1 MSIQGEQTRALAGGA
16 RPAKYVGT
24 LLLFGAT
31 LFLSALLLFSVQP
44 LFAKMVLPRLGGT
57 PAVWSVAMVF
67 FQAMLLAGYAYA
79 HALVRFVGLAR
90 GLLVHVAV
98 LAVAVFWLPFRIASG
113 FNQPPE
119 SGVAFWLLALFF
131 VSIGAPFFAVSA
143 NAPLLQAWFSRTRHR
158 HAHDPYFLYG
168 ASNLGSF
175 FALLS
180 YPVLFEP
187 AFGVGEQSQMW
198 IAGYVA
204 LCAGVAVCGLNARSH
219 ADGWAGELQR
229 GAAADAA
236 SRPAPTAASRLRWIA
251 LASVPSGLLVA
262 VTAHIST
269 NVAAAPFLWV
279 VPLALYLL
287 TFVITFQRRPI
298 LPHRWMRLSLPITV
312 IAVLALLYG
321 HIRLGIV
328 AETAI
333 HLTAFFVA
341 AMVCHGELVARR
353 PDASH
358 LTEFYLSM
366 SIGGVLGGAFTTL
379 LSPLIFT
386 TVLEYPLLV
395 AAALL
400 ALPEMR
406 AMIRHRPLV
415 LVLFGMVAALA
426 LWTGSIRVLE
436 RDRSFFG
443 VVTVSLTPDR
453 AFRTLTHGTILH
465 GAERSADVLTGSA
478 RPEPLTYF
486 TPQGPIATAITGH
499 RERLGRPMSVGIV
512 GLGVGSLA
520 CYAAEGDK
528 WHFYEIDPAVIRVAT
543 DPRYFTFLSACTPDA
558 PIIVGDARL
567 TVMREPDRSFD
578 VLVMDAFSS
587 DAVPVHLITREAIA
601 GYFTKLVPGG
611 IVVLNI
617 SNRYVELRSVLAAI
631 ADEENLAGAARVDL
645 RGAEETRAMRT
656 SSEAVVLARSPEDI
670 WQFLDAGWE
679 PLKTDPANP
688 VRAWSDDYSNIVAA
702 IMRHRERKPPSQ
714 GSTDGP

>member
-1 MSIQGEQTRALAGGA
+1 M
-16 RPAKYVGT
+16 
-24 LLLFGAT
+24 FGAT

-98 LAVAVFWLPFRIASG
+98 LAVAVVWLPFRIASG
-113 FNQPPE
+113 FDQPPE

-187 AFGVGEQSQMW
+187 AFGVGEQSRLW
-198 IAGYVA
+198 LAGYIVLA
-204 LCAGVAVCGLNARSH
+204 AGVAVCGLTARSH
-219 ADGWAGELQR
+219 SNGRAKEAHR
-229 GAAADAA
+229 GAAADVAP
-236 SRPAPTAASRLRWIA
+236 RPAPRAGSRLSWVA
-251 LASVPSGLLVA
+251 LASVPTGLLVA

-298 LPHRWMRLSLPITV
+298 LPHRWMRPLLPLTTIAASASL
-312 IAVLALLYG
+312 LG
-321 HIRLGIV
+321 HLPLGIV
-328 AETAI
+328 TETAI
-333 HLTAFFVA
+333 HLSAFFVA

-358 LTEFYLSM
+358 LTEFYLWM
-366 SIGGVLGGAFTTL
+366 SVGGVLGGAFTTL

-386 TVLEYPLLV
+386 TVLEYPFLIG
-395 AAALL
+395 ASLL

-406 AMIRHRPLV
+406 AMIRRRPQIFALV
-415 LVLFGMVAALA
+415 GLVVAVA
-426 LWTGSIRVLE
+426 LWTGSSRVIDRE
-436 RDRSFFG
+436 RSFFG
-443 VVTVSLTPDR
+443 VVTVSVSPDGNYR
-453 AFRTLTHGTILH
+453 ILSHGTTIH
-465 GAERSADVLTGSA
+465 GAERIAEAAASAD
-478 RPEPLTYF
+478 RPEPLTYY
-486 TPQGPIATAITGH
+486 TAEGPLASAITAH
-499 RERLGRPMSVGIV
+499 RGRLGRPVNVGIV
-512 GLGVGSLA
+512 GLGAGSLA
-520 CYAAEGDK
+520 CHAGEGDK
-528 WHFYEIDPAVIRVAT
+528 WRYYEIDPAVVRVAT
-543 DPRYFTFLSACTPDA
+543 DPRHFRFLSACTPAA
-558 PIIVGDARL
+558 PIVLGDARL
-567 TVMREPDRSFD
+567 TVMREPDGLFD
-578 VLVMDAFSS
+578 VLVIDAFSS
-587 DAVPVHLITREAIA
+587 DAIPVHLMTREAIA
-601 GYFTKLVPGG
+601 GYFAKLAPGG
-611 IVVLNI
+611 IVVLHI
-617 SNRYVELRSVLAAI
+617 SNRYMELRSVLAAI
-631 ADEENLAGAARVDL
+631 AEEENLAGAARLDL
-645 RGAEETRAMRT
+645 RGAEETRAMRK
-656 SSEAVVLARSPEDI
+656 SSEAVVLARSLDDI
-670 WQFLDAGWE
+670 RQFLAAGWE

-714 GSTDGP
+714 GSTDGL